1 MPEPRE
7 LFTIERPAYR
17 LERLEVYNWGP
28 FSGLHR
34 AHIDPGG
41 TAVIGMTGS
50 GKTTLV
56 DAYLTLLA
64 ERPKYN
70 LASTGGHESDRDL
83 LSYVRG
89 VIGSGND
96 SGDASH
102 IARKGKT
109 VTGLCATYGDGD
121 ERLALGAL
129 FWIDGTGNTA
139 ADLKR
144 AWIFSRDDAGG
155 LEDWLTLHHE
165 GGLRRLKQ
173 QLRDSGDTVRL
184 FDASTGGKAAFHARV
199 RDFFE
204 VSENAFALLNRA
216 AGLKQLNSIDEIFRD
231 LVLDDRSQFARAA
244 EVVGDFDRLTEI
256 HEELLTAERQQRSLV
271 PVRDGG
277 RQLEHC
283 IEALELH
290 ETLKRLLPAWVAEN
304 GYRLWNERVETC
316 GNALAEK
323 ENAFEAAQAKRDEME
338 RRKTAF
344 HEAFLK
350 AGGQNLEDLEK
361 LIGLSEKEARKR
373 ETAFN
378 DYRHACRN
386 LGLEPAANPAAF
398 ERSRERIE
406 ALRGETQE
414 SGEAAQESTNQAGVA
429 FARAQETH
437 DELTAQLQ
445 ESRARKHT
453 NLPGTHLSL
462 RDALAEVLE
471 LDAAALPYVAELIEV
486 RDDESAWRGAIERA
500 LGGNR
505 LRLLVPEGRLKAA
518 LRWVNAQDR
527 FRLHIR
533 LWEAAE
539 KWPEPARFMDDGFTR
554 KLRFKDHPLR
564 EAVKHFLADHDLHCV
579 DSADALADTPHAL
592 TREGLAS
599 GKRRYFEKKDQR
611 ALDEDWLTGF
621 DNRDRLAMLE
631 SKLRQAKQTLDETK
645 KRYET
650 AAASGRDL
658 QARLALLHRL
668 ADLDFETIDHPGAEA
683 ELDRLRERYRQLS
696 QPDSDAGKALERF
709 RRAEADLKTAD
720 TARDAAFSARTTAE
734 NKLAEAKARRE
745 ALAERRRDGP
755 TPQESRLLREH
766 LPWPAD
772 LRAEEIDAYER
783 RRTAELDTQLKKL
796 LERRTTL
803 ETGLVRAMEHAK
815 QADTGALAEAGTALA
830 DLPAYLE
837 RLRVLEEEALPA
849 KRDKFLA
856 YLNQSS
862 DQGVNQLLATINNE
876 VGQIRERIDELNQS
890 LRKIDFREGRYLRL
904 EVRDVAHE
912 SLRTLQRALKQLR
925 AAYAR
930 REEDS
935 ERHFRALQEVI
946 RLVREAVEKKHTRPA
961 LALLDP
967 RYRVEFQGA
976 EIERATEKL
985 AARFK
990 GSQSGSGGEKEIIA
1004 SYILSASLSYALS
1017 PGEGQ
1022 APRHA
1027 TIVLDEAFSKS
1038 SRSVAR
1044 RIINAL
1050 RVFQLHPIFVTPDK
1064 EMRLLRDHTQSVVNV
1079 HRKGP
1084 RATLTAIRWTELEKR
1099 LEPGPPPQSEPDE
1112 PNTDAPDPR

>member
-34 AHIDPGG
+34 AGIDPGG

-96 SGDASH
+96 TGDASH

-109 VTGLCATYGDGD
+109 VTGLCATYGDGA

-129 FWIDGTGNTA
+129 LWIDGTGNTA

-144 AWIFSRDDAGG
+144 AWILSRGDDGC
-155 LEDWLTLHHE
+155 LEDWLTLHHD

-173 QLRDSGDTVRL
+173 QLRDSGDAVHV
-184 FDASTGGKAAFHARV
+184 FDASTGGKAAFLARV

-231 LVLDDRSQFARAA
+231 LVLDDRSQFDRAA

-271 PVRDGG
+271 PVRNGG
-277 RQLEHC
+277 RRLEDC
-283 IEALELH
+283 VEALELQ
-290 ETLKRLLPAWVAEN
+290 ETLKRLLPGWVAEN
-304 GYRLWNERVETC
+304 GYRLWNERVETSK
-316 GNALAEK
+316 GVLAQK
-323 ENAFEAAQAKRDEME
+323 AAAFDAAQTKRDETE

-350 AGGQNLEDLEK
+350 AGGQNLEDLEE
-361 LIGLSEKEARKR
+361 LIRTKERDARKR
-373 ETAFN
+373 ETAYN
-378 DYRHACRN
+378 DYRHACKN
-386 LGLEPAANPAAF
+386 LGLEPAGNAAAF

-406 ALRGETQE
+406 ALQTEIRNSGET
-414 SGEAAQESTNQAGVA
+414 AQRHTNETGVA
-429 FARAQETH
+429 FTRVRETH
-437 DELTAQLQ
+437 DDLTAQLQ

-453 NLPGTHLSL
+453 NLPGTHLAL
-462 RDALAEVLE
+462 RDALAEALDLE
-471 LDAAALPYVAELIEV
+471 PADLPYVAELIEV

-505 LRLLVPEGRLKAA
+505 LRLLVPEGRIKPA

-527 FRLHIR
+527 FALHIR
-533 LWEAAE
+533 LWEASE
-539 KWPEPARFMDDGFTR
+539 NRPQPARFMDDGFTR
-554 KLRFKDHPLR
+554 KLRFKDHPFR

-579 DSADALADTPHAL
+579 DSADTLAETPHAL
-592 TREGLAS
+592 TREGLTS
-599 GKRRYFEKKDQR
+599 GKHRYFEKKDQR
-611 ALDEDWLTGF
+611 PIDEDWLTGF

-631 SKLRQAKQTLDETK
+631 GKLRQAAQALAETRE
-645 KRYET
+645 RYEQ

-658 QARLALLHRL
+658 QARLTLIEHL
-668 ADLDFETIDHPGAEA
+668 AKLDFETIDFPGAQA
-683 ELDRLRERYRQLS
+683 ELERLRERYRQLS
-696 QPDSDAGKALERF
+696 RPDSDAGKALERF
-709 RRAEADLKTAD
+709 RQAEAELKSAEE
-720 TARDAAFSARTTAE
+720 ARDTAFSARTTAE
-734 NKLAEAKARRE
+734 NKLSEAESRRE

-755 TPQESRLLREH
+755 TVEESRLLRQH

-772 LRAEEIDAYER
+772 LRAEAIDTYER
-783 RRTAELDTQLKKL
+783 RRTSDLDGELKKL
-796 LERRTTL
+796 LERRNTL
-803 ETGLVRAMEHAK
+803 ETDLVRAMEHAK
-815 QADTGALAEAGTALA
+815 QADSGALAEVGTTLV

-876 VGQIRERIDELNQS
+876 VEQIRERIDQLNRS

-912 SLRTLQRALKQLR
+912 SLRTLQSALKQLR
-925 AAYAR
+925 AAYTR

-935 ERHFRALQEVI
+935 ERHFHALREVI
-946 RLVREAVEKKHTRPA
+946 RLVREAVDRKNTRPA

-967 RYRVEFQGA
+967 RYRVEFHGA
-976 EIERATEKL
+976 EIERATDQL
-985 AARFK
+985 VARFK

-1004 SYILSASLSYALS
+1004 SYILSASLCYALS

-1064 EMRLLRDHTQSVVNV
+1064 EMRLLRDHTQSVINV

-1084 RATLTAIRWTELEKR
+1084 RATLTAIRWTDLEER
-1099 LEPGPPPQSEPDE
+1099 LEATASNPQ
-1112 PNTDAPDPR
+1112 